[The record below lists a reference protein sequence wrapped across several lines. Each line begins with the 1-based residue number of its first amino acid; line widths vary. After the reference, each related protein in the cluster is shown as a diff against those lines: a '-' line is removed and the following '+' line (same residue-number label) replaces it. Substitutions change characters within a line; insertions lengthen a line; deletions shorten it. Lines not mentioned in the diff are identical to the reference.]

1 MTQIQPS
8 LGTFPP
14 APIPSSTYRHAL
26 FPCTPP
32 LLRCL
37 ATDLFTTSTA
47 FISKRYVSASLHGL
61 ACPLGAALQWS
72 CEVAEC
78 IGDLSPARL
87 TQSGCASARTRLCG
101 RRADAWSAPAGGAV
115 VASFVVCEVAA
126 RAPQRLHHP
135 RSPGAAWMTPSPTAS
150 PARGQRAGT
159 HRPRVTGMSHVR
171 FRSGLLH
178 TTEAIFTYL
187 LSLKYECAVML
198 SILFWNDLIKLE

>member
-14 APIPSSTYRHAL
+14 APIPSCTYRHAL

-32 LLRCL
+32 LPRCL

-47 FISKRYVSASLHGL
+47 FISKRYVSASLRGL

-72 CEVAEC
+72 CEVAAC

-87 TQSGCASARTRLCG
+87 TQSSCASARARLCG

-115 VASFVVCEVAA
+115 VASFVVCEAAA

-135 RSPGAAWMTPSPTAS
+135 RSPGAAWMTPSPQPLQHGDSEPVPTD
-150 PARGQRAGT
+150 R
-159 HRPRVTGMSHVR
+159 
-171 FRSGLLH
+171 GLLACR
-178 TTEAIFTYL
+178 TFVSGQGSFTRPKL
-187 LSLKYECAVML
+187 FSLTYYHSNMNVQSC
-198 SILFWNDLIKLE
+198 